1 MRTRRTR
8 PLRAACGRR
17 REQGFTLLEMLVA
30 VAILAALVAMI
41 PRSFVTA
48 RAAIDRS
55 QDWLEARLVAEAVLN
70 GELADRNLR
79 PGTRRG
85 TLDGRSWA
93 AVIVPSRFATG
104 PPEGTNRALLDIR
117 LAVSVSGKASLD
129 VETTRIGLAR

>member
-1 MRTRRTR
+1 MRGRVSRSVN
-8 PLRAACGRR
+8 AAQRHR

-30 VAILAALVAMI
+30 VAILAALVAII
-41 PRSFVTA
+41 PRSFVSA

-70 GELADRNLR
+70 GELTDRNLR

-93 AVIVPSRFATG
+93 AVIVPSRFAAG
-104 PPEGTNRALLDIR
+104 PREGTNRALLDIR